1 MTLVAPLTDFPDRL
15 SPMVVKELR
24 QGLRTRLFGG
34 VMLVLHLL
42 LVIVT
47 LLTGAARNSAEVV
60 GVLDGL
66 VWFVLVILMPLSC
79 FSALSGEIKGG
90 TLEMLVLTRLSAGR
104 IVLGKWAA
112 TALQSL
118 LVAVSVVPYVVA
130 RYVYGGSELF
140 ADLSGLGLQWL
151 LSAVLTA
158 AVVALSTQ
166 KQFWLRALFVGL
178 PLFMFGLSSF
188 SWLMIRS
195 IGGSSL
201 PGGLVIQNMPWLAH
215 LAWLAAASW
224 LIFALLSFAASRI
237 APASSQLPLVKRLV
251 HLAVLLV
258 ISGLEVIFG
267 SGSGGFLVMTGFVTV
282 VASVDALADD
292 VHGLPSLYV
301 PFYRRSWWGRLVSW
315 FLAPGWMHGFAYSLV
330 LAVAIAGGAFAMG
343 DADSAAKFWLV
354 MCAVWMSAFFGH
366 LLAFRRKGDYFSALV
381 AGGCLMAF
389 FNLMG
394 AILARPLAE
403 KGMDWLLYLLPAYS
417 VGEFNQGAG
426 HQVFGTLLSG
436 GDLAVV
442 ASLLWPFL
450 LGLLAL
456 RMFGKTSRARVEAW
470 KILRP

>member
-1 MTLVAPLTDFPDRL
+1 
-15 SPMVVKELR
+15 MVVKELR

-34 VMLVLHLL
+34 VMLVIHLL

-47 LLTGAARNSAEVV
+47 LLTGAARNSQDVV

-66 VWFVLVILMPLSC
+66 VWFVLVVVMPLTG
-79 FSALSGEIKGG
+79 FSALSGEVKAG
-90 TLEMLVLTRLSAGR
+90 TMEMLVLTRLSAGR

-112 TALQSL
+112 IALQSL

-140 ADLSGLGLQWL
+140 EDLASLGLQWL

-158 AVVALSTQ
+158 AIVALSTQ
-166 KQFWLRALFVGL
+166 KQFWLRTLFVGL

-188 SWLMIRS
+188 SWFMIRS
-195 IGGSSL
+195 IGRSSFPGS
-201 PGGLVIQNMPWLAH
+201 PVIQDMPWLAYV
-215 LAWLAAASW
+215 AWLAAASW

-251 HLAVLLV
+251 HLGVLLV
-258 ISGLEVIFG
+258 ISGLEVSFG
-267 SGSGGFLVMTGFVTV
+267 RGSGGFLVVAGFVAV

-292 VHGLPSLYV
+292 VHGLPTLYL
-301 PFYRRSWWGRLVSW
+301 PFYRRSWWGRLASW
-315 FLAPGWMHGFAYSLV
+315 FLAPGWMHGFVYSAGLAGVVAAGAYV
-330 LAVAIAGGAFAMG
+330 TG
-343 DADSAAKFWLV
+343 DADSAARFWLV

-381 AGGCLMAF
+381 AGGCIMAF
-389 FNLMG
+389 LNLMG
-394 AILARPLAE
+394 AILARPLSE

-417 VGEFNQGAG
+417 VGEFDRGG
-426 HQVFGTLLSG
+426 IRQVFGIVFSAA
-436 GDLAVV
+436 DVAVV
-442 ASLLWPFL
+442 AGLLWPFL

-456 RMFGKTSRARVEAW
+456 RIFRRTSRARVEAW